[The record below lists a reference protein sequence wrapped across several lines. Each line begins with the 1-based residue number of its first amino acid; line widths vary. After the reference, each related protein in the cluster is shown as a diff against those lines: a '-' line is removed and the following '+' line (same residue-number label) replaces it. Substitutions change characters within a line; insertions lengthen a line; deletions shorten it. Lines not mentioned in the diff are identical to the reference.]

1 MFLVSKGIPLYHCVV
16 YFRRWGEYGAS
27 FLLELKFFVKINDI
41 EIPFL
46 FDFNYNLDTDHMF
59 MFNNFAYPMKLD
71 HGRQVSENEWS
82 YGEVVF
88 FIPPYS
94 GSSGSIKWT
103 RVYVNLTFT
112 TLENIRLSNPHPPK
126 TTHLGNS
133 DMRNQHDIQQASFNP
148 VVSMD
153 TSM

>member
-1 MFLVSKGIPLYHCVV
+1 
-16 YFRRWGEYGAS
+16 
-27 FLLELKFFVKINDI
+27 
-41 EIPFL
+41 
-46 FDFNYNLDTDHMF
+46 MF

-88 FIPPYS
+88 FIHP
-94 GSSGSIKWT
+94 IQ
-103 RVYVNLTFT
+103 VVQDQ
-112 TLENIRLSNPHPPK
+112 SNPHPPK

>member
-1 MFLVSKGIPLYHCVV
+1 MWSILGDGENMERPFFLNLN
-16 YFRRWGEYGAS
+16 
-27 FLLELKFFVKINDI
+27 FFVKINDI

-88 FIPPYS
+88 FIHPIQVVQDQS
-94 GSSGSIKWT
+94 NG
-103 RVYVNLTFT
+103 
-112 TLENIRLSNPHPPK
+112 LEF
-126 TTHLGNS
+126 
-133 DMRNQHDIQQASFNP
+133 M
-148 VVSMD
+148 
-153 TSM
+153 